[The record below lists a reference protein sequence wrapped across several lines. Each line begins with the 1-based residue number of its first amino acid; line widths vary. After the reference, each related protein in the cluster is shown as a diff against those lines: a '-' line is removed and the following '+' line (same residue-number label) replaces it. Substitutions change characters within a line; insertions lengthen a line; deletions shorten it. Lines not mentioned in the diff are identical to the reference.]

1 MKEPY
6 KGIIAALTTP
16 FKDERIYPEKL
27 RENIDKYNAT
37 SLTGYVIAGS
47 TGEGAYL
54 SDDECITLIR
64 ETKKSSSK
72 NKKIIA
78 GTARESVKN
87 TADLTNKAADAG
99 ADAAL
104 VCTPH
109 YYKSDMTHEALKRYY
124 LSLAEKSRIPIII
137 YNIPQNTGVSVDKEL
152 IISLLKHPNIL
163 GLKDSSGNLTFF
175 EEVFPYLSPQKSFLL
190 GAGSLILPGL
200 IMGASGG
207 ILRIASVVP
216 RLCTELYEL
225 YKDKKWE
232 KAKKLQL
239 DLVPLNQSITKQ
251 QGIAA
256 SKYALDLLGY
266 YGGPCRLPLISPE
279 NRLKNEIDLMLTK
292 IKKTYKLKRR

>member
-1 MKEPY
+1 MRESY
-6 KGIIAALTTP
+6 RGIIAALTTP
-16 FKDERIYPEKL
+16 FKDDRVYPEKL

-37 SLTGYVIAGS
+37 GLTGYVIAGS

-64 ETKKSSSK
+64 EAKKSSLK
-72 NKKIIA
+72 DIKIIA

-87 TADLTNKAADAG
+87 TVDLTNRAADAG

-109 YYKSDMTHEALKRYY
+109 YYKSDMTHDALKKYY
-124 LSLAEKSRIPIII
+124 LSVAEKSRISIII
-137 YNIPQNTGVSVDKEL
+137 YNIPQNTGISVDKEL

-163 GLKDSSGNLTFF
+163 GLKDSSGNLIFF
-175 EEVFPYLSPQKSFLL
+175 EEVSPYLSPEKSFLL
-190 GAGSLILPGL
+190 GAGSLIFPGL

-207 ILRIASVVP
+207 ILRLASVVP
-216 RLCTELYEL
+216 RLCTKLYEL

-239 DLVPLNQSITKQ
+239 DLVPLNQSVTKQ
-251 QGIAA
+251 YGIAA
-256 SKYALDLLGY
+256 AKYALDLLGY
-266 YGGPCRLPLISPE
+266 YGGPCRLPLTSPGST
-279 NRLKNEIDLMLTK
+279 LKNEIEVILTK
-292 IKKTYKLKRR
+292 LKQLKEAKRT